1 MDLLLLIIL
10 LILTFGTGSIIE
22 KKHFKKIKIREKKLM
37 RSPIV
42 NFGVKKW
49 SSQKKVLKTEMVY
62 GEAVISADYFKGF
75 VANIKN
81 FFGGRMTSFES
92 VMDRARREAILRMR
106 ESAIGSHIIVNARV
120 ETAMVNDPNN
130 AQSVP
135 QCAVIAYGTAVT
147 YE

>member
-1 MDLLLLIIL
+1 MDLLLLIVI
-10 LILTFGTGSIIE
+10 LILTFCTGSIIE
-22 KKHFKKIKIREKKLM
+22 KNHFKKIKVREKKLM

-49 SSQKKVLKTEMVY
+49 SAQKKVLKTEMVY

-120 ETAMVNDPNN
+120 ETAMINDPNN